1 MDIKNELNNC
11 KSNIRNYKKILEL
24 CTDEEE
30 RNHFQY
36 QIKQEQI
43 KLESFELL
51 LSLSEKMRGKYE

>member
-11 KSNIRNYKKILEL
+11 KSNIRYYKKVLEL
-24 CTDEEE
+24 CTDKEEQ
-30 RNHFQY
+30 NHLKY

-51 LSLSEKMRGKYE
+51 LSLSEKVRGKYE